1 MHTTAQDTDSIDSL
15 IARQLPA
22 WMSTASADQ
31 LIALR
36 RSLVA
41 QQLGQHRWQQVVGRI
56 TALDRFAAPLLT
68 AALQAQAGL
77 RLDVRAATLHRV
89 VAVQIPSYV
98 AGVPGSVVHE
108 TSRQSLLA
116 AALHNFPFQDTRV
129 QSYAAGSSLLDD
141 DGAELPLSPPVF
153 ASLCRTLDIGGQYR
167 AHLRAVLAP
176 PDAAERDR
184 LRAVAVQAHIASLEA
199 AVRLAALK
207 GDIDERS
214 YRQLLPVVNARPV
227 VASDAAR
234 VQARLVRVLGKQVVG
249 VVAFEVRHAAS
260 QAVEGVIIWIP
271 DDPEGPVTRHASWA
285 KLYQALGTRLREP
298 AYSAFFQRFISERDR
313 PAFVRKLAEGVAQ
326 DSGPVELD
334 GRRFPVEGNLFERLG
349 QAQLDKILDDAI
361 VLAVPTDEEDRE
373 QRNRR
378 LKSYVSA
385 GLDLLGLA
393 TFFVPGLGLP
403 ILGIAALQVADEVY
417 EGYKDW
423 QLGDREAALGHVF
436 EVAQTVVMAAVMGGA
451 SAAAGGLLE
460 RVPQVDELAPV
471 RTASGQL
478 RLRLPRVS
486 EQARHWTGAG
496 RLLRHLDPSLAD
508 VTDALAEQL
517 LACTGFDEH
526 QLRRLHLEQGPAPAR
541 LLDALQRY
549 RLHEQYPTLRGAAF
563 EARLAQL
570 QLPPSIGER
579 ILVRDFPGLTARC
592 AREIVSWANG
602 RQLEQLVDQQRV
614 ALGLAEHARWALR
627 DARLDRA
634 CAGLLQR
641 QAANADTEQMVLGLV
656 QQWQPW
662 PEAVRVELRQDTAQG
677 ELLAQTDIVHASET
691 RIIVKGSTGYVAVDR
706 EGTVLA
712 TATLDDD
719 LPTAVWLHLDESQK
733 LSMGDGARTGHA
745 LAQALASR
753 AGQQR
758 ERLPSLL
765 RMAPVRGNVRPP
777 VRLADGRLG
786 YPLSGRAESSRQ
798 AIQRGFSQLYPTYT
812 QAQLER
818 YLHGLASQGID
829 LWEHYRDL
837 QAQLS
842 SLQAALDAW
851 QREPVGLLRM
861 LRRTTVAKRIRRAW
875 RRKSTDVHGNHAL
888 QIEGEEVGALPLLP
902 AQVDFSHVTHLTL
915 RGMRLTSIDEQWLR
929 SFRGVTRLDLS
940 DNRLTVLPPGI
951 EQLTGL
957 AGLRLEGNRVVLDAE
972 ANRRLASLTLLHEL
986 SLSSNPIAEVPAV
999 DALLR
1004 LRRLS
1009 LRGTGLQGL
1018 PRQLL
1023 GHPRLE
1029 VVDLRDNQIQ
1039 TLPEDLLEVQRR
1051 RLHRLALHDN
1061 PLDEAS
1067 QQRLRQFMAQ
1077 PDASPA
1083 RPVQHAGVDGTARD
1097 RWTRGFKGIDRIQ
1110 REQIWDRLREEP
1122 GSADFFRFLADLATT
1137 SEFANDT
1144 AHMQNRIWE
1153 TIDTCLHNSE
1163 VREAVFQ
1170 QAAEPRG
1177 CIDQLLLILSSI
1189 EVRVQV
1195 VQQTSGLHGLNA
1207 ERALLRLGRSLYRLD
1222 EVNRIAGQYIQ
1233 ELRDNRVAH
1242 VDDVEV
1248 YLAYRI
1254 GLADALGLP
1263 AQPGFMYFRQYSM
1276 VSRSMLSSA
1285 RTAVLHGETPVALA
1299 RSLAGREFWSDYL
1312 RETQPEAFERVNQ
1325 PFHERLEILAGQAAL
1340 STEQTYLQRVEEIA
1354 WRRAA
1359 AEQAMLVRLA
1369 QQAYERHPAL

>member
-1 MHTTAQDTDSIDSL
+1 MSITPQTLDSIDTL

-31 LIALR
+31 LTALR

-41 QQLGQHRWQQVVGRI
+41 QQLAQHRWQQVVGRI

-77 RLDVRAATLHRV
+77 RLDVRAATLHRI
-89 VAVQIPSYV
+89 VAIQVPSYV

-116 AALHNFPFQDTRV
+116 AALHNFPYQDTRV
-129 QSYAAGSSLLDD
+129 QSYAAGSSLLDG
-141 DGAELPLSPPVF
+141 DGAELPLSPAAF
-153 ASLCRTLDIGGQYR
+153 ASLCRALDIGGQYR

-176 PDAAERDR
+176 PDASERAR
-184 LRAVAVQAHIASLEA
+184 LHAMVMQAHRTSLEA

-214 YRQLLPVVNARPV
+214 YRQLLPVVNARPI
-227 VASDAAR
+227 VASDAAQ
-234 VQARLVRVLGKQVVG
+234 VQARLVRVLGRQVVG

-271 DDPEGPVTRHASWA
+271 DDPEGPLTRHASWA
-285 KLYQALGTRLREP
+285 QLYQALGARLREP
-298 AYSAFFQRFISERDR
+298 AYSAFFQRFITERDR

-326 DSGPVELD
+326 GSGPVELD
-334 GRRFPVEGNLFERLG
+334 GRHFPVEGRLFERLG
-349 QAQLDKILDDAI
+349 QAQLDKILDDAL

-373 QRNRR
+373 QRDRR

-393 TFFVPGLGLP
+393 AFFVPGLGLP

-417 EGYKDW
+417 EGYRDW

-436 EVAQTVVMAAVMGGA
+436 EVAQTVVMTTVMGGA
-451 SAAAGGLLE
+451 SVVAGGLLE

-496 RLLRHLDPSLAD
+496 RLLRHLDPGLAD
-508 VTDALAEQL
+508 VSDTLAERL
-517 LACTGFDEH
+517 LACTGFGEH

-549 RLHEQYPTLRGAAF
+549 RLHEQYPTLREADF
-563 EARLAQL
+563 EVRLAQL

-592 AREIVSWANG
+592 AREIVSRANG
-602 RQLEQLVDQQRV
+602 QQLEQLVDHQRV
-614 ALGLAEHARWALR
+614 ALGLAEHARWTLR

-641 QAANADTEQMVLGLV
+641 QAVNVDTEQLILGLV

-662 PEAVRVELRQDTAQG
+662 PETVRVELRQGTAQG
-677 ELLAQTDIVHASET
+677 ELLAQSDAAHASET
-691 RIIVKGSTGYVAVDR
+691 RVIVKGSAGYAAIDR
-706 EGTVLA
+706 EDTLLA
-712 TATLDDD
+712 TAALDDD
-719 LPTAVWLHLDESQK
+719 LPTAVWLHLDELQK
-733 LSMGDGARTGHA
+733 LSMGDGARTGSA

-758 ERLPSLL
+758 ERLPHLL
-765 RMAPVRGNVRPP
+765 RMAPVGGNVRPP

-812 QAQLER
+812 QAQIER
-818 YLHGLASQGID
+818 YLQGQASQGID

-875 RRKSTDVHGNHAL
+875 RRKTTDVHGNHAL
-888 QIEGEEVGALPLLP
+888 QIEGEEVGALPQLP

-915 RGMRLTSIDEQWLR
+915 RGMRLTSLDEQWLR
-929 SFRGVTRLDLS
+929 SFRGVTRLDLG
-940 DNRLTVLPPGI
+940 DNRLTALPAGI

-957 AGLRLEGNRVVLDAE
+957 TGLRLEGNLVVLDAE
-972 ANRRLASLTLLHEL
+972 ANRRLASLALLREL
-986 SLSSNPIAEVPAV
+986 SLSGNPIAEAPAV
-999 DALLR
+999 DTLLR

-1009 LRGTGLQGL
+1009 LRGTGLQDL
-1018 PRQLL
+1018 PRRLL
-1023 GHPRLE
+1023 DHPRLE
-1029 VVDLRDNQIQ
+1029 IVDLRDNQIQ
-1039 TLPEDLLEVQRR
+1039 VLPENLLEVQRR
-1051 RLHRLALHDN
+1051 RLRHLALHDN

-1067 QQRLRQFMAQ
+1067 QQRLREFLAQ
-1077 PDASPA
+1077 PEASPA
-1083 RPVQHAGVDGTARD
+1083 PALRHAAVDITTRD
-1097 RWTRGFKGIDRIQ
+1097 RWARGFEGSDRIR
-1110 REQIWDRLREEP
+1110 REQIWNSLRDEP
-1122 GSADFFRFLADLATT
+1122 GSADFFRFLADLANTA
-1137 SEFANDT
+1137 EFTGNT
-1144 AHMQNRIWE
+1144 AHLQSRIWAI
-1153 TIDTCLHNSE
+1153 IDTCLHNGE

-1170 QAAEPRG
+1170 QAAGPRS

-1195 VQQTSGLHGLNA
+1195 VQQTSGLHGFHA
-1207 ERALLRLGRSLYRLD
+1207 ERALLRLGRSLHRLD
-1222 EVNRIAGQYIQ
+1222 EVNRIAAQYIQ
-1233 ELRDNRVAH
+1233 ELRDSRVAE

-1248 YLAYRI
+1248 YLAFRT
-1254 GLADALGLP
+1254 GLAHVLGLP
-1263 AQPGFMYFRQYSM
+1263 AQPEYMYFQQYSM
-1276 VSRSMLSSA
+1276 VTRSVLNNA
-1285 RTAVLHGETPVALA
+1285 RAAVLHGETPVALA

-1312 RETQPEAFERVNQ
+1312 RETQPEAFERLNQ
-1325 PFHERLEILAGQAAL
+1325 PFHELLETLAGQAGL

-1354 WRRAA
+1354 RRRAA
-1359 AEQAMLVRLA
+1359 AEQTLLVSLA
-1369 QQAYERHPAL
+1369 RQAYDRHPAL